1 VEGPHWQGQSAIVTG
16 ASSGIGSAIAAEL
29 ADAGARLVLTGRRLE
44 ALEEVA
50 GRCRELGAAVHTLAC
65 DLTAPT
71 AREEL
76 ALLARREYGALDL
89 LVNNAGVTM
98 NARFSELAPEVLRT
112 IFEINFFAA
121 VELTR
126 LVLPDLEARR
136 GRILVISSVTGLV
149 GTPTRT
155 AYAAS
160 KHALHG
166 LFDALRVEMRDHG
179 IGVTIA
185 CPGYVATPM
194 RMHALLADGSPQ
206 GHDQAA
212 GRRMLT
218 PEEVS
223 RRVLRA
229 AWHRKRLV
237 KMGTETYLARALS
250 LVAPGLLERILA
262 RATR

>member
-1 VEGPHWQGQSAIVTG
+1 MA
-16 ASSGIGSAIAAEL
+16 GSP
-29 ADAGARLVLTGRRLE
+29 
-44 ALEEVA
+44 
-50 GRCRELGAAVHTLAC
+50 VHTAAC
-65 DLTAPT
+65 DLTEPG

-76 ALLARREYGALDL
+76 ASIARREYGGLDL

-121 VELTR
+121 AELTR
-126 LVLPDLEARR
+126 LVLPDLRARR

-166 LFDALRVEMRDHG
+166 LFDALRVELRDHG
-179 IGVTIA
+179 VGVTIA

-194 RMHALLADGSPQ
+194 RVNALLADGSLQ
-206 GHDQAA
+206 GRDQAA
-212 GRRMLT
+212 GRRMLA

-223 RRVLRA
+223 RRSLRA
-229 AWHRKRLV
+229 AWRRKRLV
-237 KMGTETYLARALS
+237 KMGTETHLARTLS
-250 LVAPGLLERILA
+250 LLAPRLLERILA